1 LAQKGEED
9 EDEENGVDF
18 LTKPQ
23 PVSKAVNHQKDVVN
37 NNVICKTADLTLECP
52 RGGVDATPPAVFPG

>member
-37 NNVICKTADLTLECP
+37 NNVICKTEINNSRSNNFVVTSTNEML
-52 RGGVDATPPAVFPG
+52 